1 MESEVQRDEVTGPKP
16 QVPLTLVSHHRSLPG
31 TFFPLTPH
39 LKFSE
44 RQVMQ
49 QRALG
54 SGGSWQAVGG
64 HPKGNSFSSGAGRVP
79 LAEPEAILGSQP
91 GQGGRLSSSGEGTSL
106 VESVLRAEVSS
117 GVGHPLWRAGV

>member
-1 MESEVQRDEVTGPKP
+1 MEAEAQRDEVTCPRS

-44 RQVMQ
+44 RQAEQ

-64 HPKGNSFSSGAGRVP
+64 HPKGNSFSSGAGRGP

-91 GQGGRLSSSGEGTSL
+91 GQGDWLSSLGKGPASWSQC
-106 VESVLRAEVSS
+106 
-117 GVGHPLWRAGV
+117 